1 MVIKLNSSILRR
13 LAALQAFADRQRPA
27 LVTVHFA
34 DGSTTV
40 TDQSGALDILQELG
54 PRGEI
59 RSFQSDGALAGWSE
73 LLTILLHPRENREL
87 SDYE

>member
-40 TDQSGALDILQELG
+40 TDQSGALGFLQKLG
-54 PRGEI
+54 PRGKI
-59 RSFQSDGALAGWSE
+59 DSFKANGALSGWAQ
-73 LLTILLHPRENREL
+73 LLTILLHPRKNREL
-87 SDYE
+87 SDFE